1 MLHTLV
7 NFDAHLFLLLNS
19 MHTSILDPF
28 FVLITYLGNGW
39 VLLPILLTTL
49 WFQIPQKKRYAMTI
63 LIAIITMSS
72 CAIINLSIKK
82 AVDRP
87 RPLVSFNPPENAIH
101 RQQGSWDIN
110 FAHVE
115 IHVLGPTPRGRSFPS
130 GHTNAAFS
138 AAGLLIGLFGG
149 VFWAALIPAFL
160 VGYSR
165 IYLGVHF
172 PLDVLAGA
180 LLGFL
185 FTYSIMRFYSLRILQ
200 NGKVMASRWTK
211 NQKRQLCERN
221 K

>member
-1 MLHTLV
+1 MLQILV

-39 VLLPILLTTL
+39 VLLPILLATL
-49 WFQIPQKKRYAMTI
+49 WFQIPQKKRYGMTI
-63 LIAIITMSS
+63 LIAILTMSS
-72 CAIINLSIKK
+72 CAIINLSIKN

-87 RPLVSFNPPENAIH
+87 RPLAFFNPPANTIH
-101 RQQGSWDIN
+101 RQQGSLDVN
-110 FAHVE
+110 LAHVQ
-115 IHVLGPTPRGRSFPS
+115 IHVLGPTPHGHSFPS

-149 VFWAALIPAFL
+149 VYWAALTPAFL

-185 FTYSIMRFYSLRILQ
+185 FTFSIMRFYSLRVLQ
-200 NGKVMASRWTK
+200 NGKMTA
-211 NQKRQLCERN
+211 N
-221 K
+221 